1 LKSGDVIFWK
11 QNNNFS
17 MGSDGE
23 PKRYVVF
30 DIRSKYAT
38 IEAEELY
45 KQGLTF
51 RKIIVPIS
59 ELELVEEK

>member
-1 LKSGDVIFWK
+1 
-11 QNNNFS
+11 